1 MRAIEVAY
9 PGGPMELVERP
20 LPEPGPGE
28 VRIKV
33 QACGVCHS
41 DEVSKE
47 GYMPGLTYP
56 LTPGHEVAGVIDAIG
71 PGVAGWSLGQR
82 VGVGWFGGQ
91 CGQCDRC
98 RRGDFMTC
106 RNSPITGVTRH
117 GGYAEA
123 MIAHSS
129 ALALIPDE
137 LSAVDAAPML
147 CAGISTYNALLRSG
161 AGPGDLVAVQ
171 GIGGLGHLAVQ
182 FAARMGFKVVAIARG
197 PEREALARSLGA
209 HHYIDGADAPAIG
222 MALQALGGARAIIA
236 TAPDSKSISAAV
248 EGLNLDGVLVVLGV
262 SGEPIEVPPR
272 LLLSGRRVTGSA
284 GGVAIES
291 ERAMAFSVQTGVRP
305 MVETYPLEQAG
316 EAYRRMMAGQA
327 QLRIVLTTGQ

>member
-28 VRIKV
+28 VRVKV

-47 GYMPGLTYP
+47 GYFPNLAYP
-56 LTPGHEVAGVIDAIG
+56 LTPGHEVAGVIDALG
-71 PGVAGWSLGQR
+71 PGVVGWGLGQR

-91 CGQCDRC
+91 CGHCDRC
-98 RRGDFMTC
+98 RRGDFTTC
-106 RNSPITGVTRH
+106 RNSPITGVTRN

-123 MIAHSS
+123 MIAHST

-137 LSAVDAAPML
+137 LSAVEAAPML
-147 CAGISTYNALLRSG
+147 CAGISTYNALLRCG
-161 AGPGDLVAVQ
+161 ARPGDLVAVQ

-182 FAARMGFKVVAIARG
+182 FAARMGFRVAAIARG
-197 PEREALARSLGA
+197 PEREALARQLGA
-209 HHYIDGADAPAIG
+209 LHYVDGADPAAVG
-222 MALQALGGARAIIA
+222 LALQALGGARAVIA
-236 TAPDSKSISAAV
+236 TAPDARSISAAI
-248 EGLNLDGVLVVLGV
+248 EGLNLEGVLVVLGV
-262 SGEPIEVPPR
+262 SGEPIEVLPR
-272 LLLSGRRVTGSA
+272 LLLSGRKVTGSA
-284 GGVAIES
+284 GGAAIES
-291 ERAMAFSVQTGVRP
+291 EAAMAFSVLTGVRP
-305 MVETYPLEQAG
+305 MVETFPLERAG
-316 EAYRRMMAGQA
+316 EAYERMMAGQA